1 MRGRAWAIVTKEWA
15 DVFRNKMV
23 VMMVVLPAA
32 LMMVLG
38 VGTLAGT
45 RSFPPNNM
53 NGMETLM
60 KQPQF
65 AGLNELAA
73 GQVLIGQY
81 FMTLFLL
88 MPLIIPVS
96 IAAYS
101 IVGEKVQRSLE
112 ALLATPVTTA
122 ELLLGKCV
130 AAVLP
135 AVAATWLSFVVFAVG
150 ARIFAVSDLVF
161 SRLITGVWLMVVL
174 LFSPL
179 LSGLG
184 VGLSIIMSSRVN
196 DPRAVE
202 QSIGMLVIPVL
213 GLFIAQLTGIVTLNY
228 VTVLIGSLLLLLVD
242 AVTMRAAVRLFD
254 REAILTR
261 WK

>member
-1 MRGRAWAIVTKEWA
+1 VKGRAWAIVTKEWA
-15 DVFRNKMV
+15 DVFRNKIV

-38 VGTLAGT
+38 VGALAGT
-45 RSFPPNNM
+45 RSFPP
-53 NGMETLM
+53 GDM
-60 KQPQF
+60 KDLQPFMGRPQF
-65 AGLNELAA
+65 AGLSETAA

-81 FMTLFLL
+81 FLTLFLL

-112 ALLATPVTTA
+112 ALLATPVSTA

-135 AVAATWLSFVVFAVG
+135 AVGATWLSFLVFALG
-150 ARIFAVSDLVF
+150 ARIFAVSDLAF
-161 SRLITGVWLMVVL
+161 SRLISGVWLMVVL
-174 LFSPL
+174 LFAPL

-213 GLFIAQLTGIVTLNY
+213 GLFIAQLTGIITFNY
-228 VTVLIGSLLLLLVD
+228 LTVLIGCLALALLD
-242 AVTMRAAVRLFD
+242 AFTLRAAVRLFD

>member
-1 MRGRAWAIVTKEWA
+1 MWSIVTKEWA

-23 VMMVVLPAA
+23 VMLVVLPAA

-38 VGTLAGT
+38 VGALAASRTLLGSDIDDM
-45 RSFPPNNM
+45 RPFLN
-53 NGMETLM
+53 
-60 KQPQF
+60 QPQY
-65 AGLNELAA
+65 AGLSELAA
-73 GQVLIGQY
+73 GQVLLGQY
-81 FMTLFLL
+81 FLTLFLL

-112 ALLATPVTTA
+112 ALLATPVSTT
-122 ELLLGKCV
+122 ELLLGKCL

-135 AVAATWLSFVVFAVG
+135 AIGVTWLSFLVFTAGARVFA
-150 ARIFAVSDLVF
+150 IDDLAF
-161 SRLITGVWLMVVL
+161 SRLISGVWVLVVML
-174 LFSPL
+174 LAPL
-179 LSGLG
+179 VSGLG
-184 VGLSIIMSSRVN
+184 VALSVIMSSRVN

-213 GLFIAQLTGIVTLNY
+213 GLFMAQLTGLFALNY
-228 VTVLIGSLLLLLVD
+228 ATVLIGCAMMLAVD
-242 AVTMRAAVRLFD
+242 AFALRAAVRLFD

>member
-1 MRGRAWAIVTKEWA
+1 MSGRTWSVITKEWS

-23 VMMVVLPAA
+23 VMLVVLPAA

-38 VGTLAGT
+38 VGMLAASG
-45 RSFPPNNM
+45 SL
-53 NGMETLM
+53 LM
-60 KQPQF
+60 SDIDDMRPFLSQPQF
-65 AGLNELAA
+65 AGLSEMAA

-81 FMTLFLL
+81 FLTLFLL

-112 ALLATPVTTA
+112 ALLATPVSTA
-122 ELLLGKCV
+122 ELLLGKCL
-130 AAVLP
+130 AAILP
-135 AVAATWLSFVVFAVG
+135 AVGVTWLSFAVFGVGAYVFAV
-150 ARIFAVSDLVF
+150 DDMVF
-161 SRLITGVWLMVVL
+161 GRLISGVWVLVVL
-174 LFSPL
+174 LLAPL

-184 VGLSIIMSSRVN
+184 VALSVIMSSRVN

-202 QSIGMLVIPVL
+202 QSIGMLVLPIL
-213 GLFIAQLTGIVTLNY
+213 GLFVAQMTGWITMSY
-228 VTVLIGSLLLLLVD
+228 ATVLLGCAAMAVLD
-242 AVTMRAAVRLFD
+242 AVALRAAIGLFD

>member
-1 MRGRAWAIVTKEWA
+1 MKGRGWAIVTKEWS

-23 VMMVVLPAA
+23 VMLVVLPAA

-38 VGTLAGT
+38 VGALAAT
-45 RSFPPNNM
+45 RSFPPGDLDDM
-53 NGMETLM
+53 QPFLSR
-60 KQPQF
+60 PQF
-65 AGLNELAA
+65 AGLSEMAA

-81 FMTLFLL
+81 FLTLFLL

-96 IAAYS
+96 IAAHS

-112 ALLATPVTTA
+112 ALLATPVSTT

-135 AVAATWLSFVVFAVG
+135 AVGSTWLAFVVFTIG
-150 ARIFAVSDLVF
+150 ARIFAVNDLAY
-161 SRLITGVWLMVVL
+161 SRLISGVWVLVVL
-174 LFSPL
+174 LFAPL

-184 VGLSIIMSSRVN
+184 VGLSVIMSSRVN

-213 GLFIAQLTGIVTLNY
+213 GLFIAQLTGLITVSY
-228 VTVLIGSLLLLLVD
+228 VSVLIGCLILLLLD
-242 AVTMRAAVRLFD
+242 ALTLRAAVRLFD
-254 REAILTR
+254 RETILTR